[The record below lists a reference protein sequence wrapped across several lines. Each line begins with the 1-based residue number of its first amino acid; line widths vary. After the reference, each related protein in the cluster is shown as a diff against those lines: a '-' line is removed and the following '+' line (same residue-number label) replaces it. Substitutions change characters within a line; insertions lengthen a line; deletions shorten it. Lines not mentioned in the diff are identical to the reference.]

1 MTEQPNTPR
10 DELTKLIAVDGLS
23 DADLIMVSLTRIL
36 KTQSEQ
42 NARLDEIETQFG
54 WFFVDAT
61 IDEILALR
69 VDLRDSS
76 FFQRKDGPL
85 ARAHAFL
92 QREIE
97 KDDPALRG
105 RGALRR
111 RGKTETKTG
120 KIGKIEDL

>member
-1 MTEQPNTPR
+1 MSDEPLKTPR

-23 DADLIMVSLTRIL
+23 DADLIMVALTRIL

-54 WFFVDAT
+54 WLFVDAT
-61 IDEILALR
+61 IDEILALN

-97 KDDPALRG
+97 KDDPALRQPS
-105 RGALRR
+105 RKR
-111 RGKTETKTG
+111 KT
-120 KIGKIEDL
+120 GKIEDL